1 MNTANIVQ
9 YFTDL
14 PADQIDQSVG
24 FYEAPDSPCCVG
36 AHLGFLLQERATIPY
51 WVGADALAR
60 LGFLFQDQTTMIPY
74 WIGSDT
80 LASILGGTRAHL
92 ILMLRACGAG
102 HDPFSSAPWPTPPA
116 EVFQQLAAIETLPSL
131 VGADLSVV
139 ALPYANLQGLDLS
152 RANLTQANC
161 YEANLTETNLTEANL
176 TKTKLMEANLTQA
189 DLTSATLVGANLT
202 SANLTGTNLS
212 GANMQTADLT
222 GTIRVPPKR
231 RKIR

>member
-1 MNTANIVQ
+1 MNTANIVNTSQ
-9 YFTDL
+9 TCPQTRLTKVLDSTRHQTL
-14 PADQIDQSVG
+14 PVVLEHTWG
-24 FYEAPDSPCCVG
+24 FC
-36 AHLGFLLQERATIPY
+36 LQERATIPY

-60 LGFLFQDQTTMIPY
+60 LGFLFQDRTTMIPY

-116 EVFQQLAAIETLPSL
+116 EVFQQLEAIETLPSL

-202 SANLTGTNLS
+202 SANLTGTTLS